1 MAINTSSSDSGN
13 EPIMNILQLDSAITG
28 ETSVSRKLTA
38 DIVARLKASHPT
50 ATVTYRDISG
60 GVPAI
65 DGTWVEATRGGAGD
79 SSPAH
84 AAAVATS
91 DAYLKEV
98 QDADVLVIGMPIYN
112 FGIGAPLK
120 SWIDQIARAGISF
133 RYTEAGPEGLL
144 TGKRAIVAYSAS
156 GTPFGSEL
164 DHASDYLRFILGFF
178 GITDVDFVAADNL
191 VFDRDAALARASADL
206 DRLAA

>member
-1 MAINTSSSDSGN
+1 
-13 EPIMNILQLDSAITG
+13 MNILQIDSAITG

-38 DIVARLKASHPT
+38 DIVAKLKAGHSD

-60 GVPAI
+60 GVPNI
-65 DGTWVEATRGGAGD
+65 NGLWVEATRGAGEI
-79 SSPAH
+79 SAAH

-120 SWIDQIARAGISF
+120 SWIDQIARAGVSF

-144 TGKRAIVAYSAS
+144 TGKRAIIAYSAS
-156 GTPFGSEL
+156 GTPIGSEF
-164 DHASDYLRFILGFF
+164 DHASDYIRFILGFF
-178 GITDVDFVAADNL
+178 GITDVEFVAADRL
-191 VFDRDAALARASADL
+191 VFDRDAALARASEDL
-206 DRLAA
+206 EKLAA